1 MTHKYLTDVAT
12 KWLKRH
18 KQNTIVPNCSTV
30 ATELVTNTTTGEIP
44 DVIGW
49 CSWTSVLI
57 EAKTSRTDYFRDFK
71 KSFRKYPN
79 MGMGEFRYYI
89 CKYDLIKTTD
99 LPQNWGLLYCSE
111 KGEIKIVKKA
121 KEQESN
127 LRCERTMLLS
137 LIRRKNK

>member
-1 MTHKYLTDVAT
+1 
-12 KWLKRH
+12 
-18 KQNTIVPNCSTV
+18 
-30 ATELVTNTTTGEIP
+30 
-44 DVIGW
+44 
-49 CSWTSVLI
+49 
-57 EAKTSRTDYFRDFK
+57 
-71 KSFRKYPN
+71 

-137 LIRRKNK
+137 LIRRKK